1 LSSFRYPSATE
12 KELADYSD
20 DCAIC
25 RDSMSSA
32 KVLPCGH
39 IFHLFCIRSWLEHHS
54 SCPTCRRSLLSELNS
69 NGEPTD
75 VAAEGPLRA
84 EDQRSGTLSATDE
97 GLRSGTDRSQRGSRR
112 GSFASTPSPHSG
124 TPSAS
129 TSSSATHHS
138 FNGGHSTPLGNLASG
153 SGHHSSNSGSN
164 SNRSNTGHQLF
175 AFNSEQ
181 QPWLTRLGFPRITVE
196 VVDPTEEEDDQD
208 TDRSMQRRT
217 QLHNRSH
224 EDSMRHSGYPP
235 PSSSSSSSVHH
246 YPSDDEFSDEDDE
259 DLRRAIAE
267 SLAMSQAMQSQSTV
281 SLPSTMMATSK
292 TSETTA
298 SPSRSSTSSLRYIT
312 GATAFLRGA
321 SRRSSLEISSWPP
334 SPDQHHQ
341 HQQQQQHHEDPT
353 VMRRRR
359 NHEDGN
365 LSGCDLKVD

>member
-1 LSSFRYPSATE
+1 MSFSRYPSATE

-54 SCPTCRRSLLSELNS
+54 SCPTCRRSLLSELDS
-69 NGEPTD
+69 SGQPTD
-75 VAAEGPLRA
+75 DAAEGALRA
-84 EDQRSGTLSATDE
+84 EDQRSGAMSATED
-97 GLRSGTDRSQRGSRR
+97 GLRGRTDRSQRESRR
-112 GSFASTPSPHSG
+112 GSFASTSSPHPV
-124 TPSAS
+124 TPSTS
-129 TSSSATHHS
+129 GSSSATTHHS
-138 FNGGHSTPLGNLASG
+138 FNGGHSTPLSSLASG
-153 SGHHSSNSGSN
+153 SAHHSSNSGSH
-164 SNRSNTGHQLF
+164 SNRSSTGHQLF

-196 VVDPTEEEDDQD
+196 VVDPTEEDDQD
-208 TDRSMQRRT
+208 TDRNIQRRT
-217 QLHNRSH
+217 QTHHRSH

-235 PSSSSSSSVHH
+235 PSTSSSSVHH
-246 YPSDDEFSDEDDE
+246 DPSDDEFSDEDDE

-267 SLAMSQAMQSQSTV
+267 SLAMSQATQSQSTV
-281 SLPSTMMATSK
+281 SLPSTMTATSK
-292 TSETTA
+292 TPETIG
-298 SPSRSSTSSLRYIT
+298 SLPISSTSSLRHIS

-334 SPDQHHQ
+334 SPEQHHQ
-341 HQQQQQHHEDPT
+341 HQPQQQQHEDST

-359 NHEDGN
+359 DNEDGK